1 MKAKDIVHIFKF
13 IINNESKKE
22 LDISVVF
29 KEYEV
34 LDLIF
39 ALEEK
44 KINSTIVNIKKYL
57 NKINIYNNKKEI
69 FLKKLMQLNDD
80 EIECLR
86 FVIDNFTLYEFM
98 TFSTISK
105 KTKKLKLNFS
115 EDAILNVASFF
126 NFFEN
131 TIQDDNKKMIYC
143 TSDIENKIHK
153 DLNDFETEMLDK
165 ISDYEEKIF
174 KSLENF
180 KTKIET
186 INEKKNTIQMKFSKY
201 ENAINLIKQSQTKQI
216 TLEKAD
222 YENIKKDLVQI
233 LSKDV
238 SKIKDQFNEIKNEQ
252 NNMFLKLF
260 EHKIETHYDETI
272 KNIDNAHIAM
282 KKTSAALVS
291 SSVSVDTLN
300 EILTFTNSLNYEQL
314 ESIIDE
320 IECDISKNVK
330 FKQEIIDNNIL
341 NYISNMKKEL
351 NNLYIENKKK
361 KLNERKSIIDFFSE
375 KMREMNKMM
384 KKNE

>member
-13 IINNESKKE
+13 IINNESKKV
-22 LDISVVF
+22 LNASVVF

-39 ALEEK
+39 AFEED
-44 KINSTIVNIKKYL
+44 KINNTIVNIKKYL

-69 FLKKLMQLNDD
+69 FFKRLSYLEDD
-80 EIECLR
+80 EIQCLR
-86 FVIDNFTLYEFM
+86 FVIDNFTLYEFV

-105 KTKKLKLNFS
+105 KNKKLKANFS

-131 TIQDDNKKMIYC
+131 TIQEDNKKMIYC
-143 TSDIENKIHK
+143 TSDIENNINK
-153 DLNDFETEMLDK
+153 DLNDFETKMLDK
-165 ISDYEEKIF
+165 ISGYEEKIF
-174 KSLENF
+174 KNLENF
-180 KTKIET
+180 KIKIET
-186 INEKKNTIQMKFSKY
+186 INKRKNTIQMKFSKY
-201 ENAINLIKQSQTKQI
+201 ENAINLIKQLQTKQI

-233 LSKDV
+233 LSKDA

-252 NNMFLKLF
+252 NNTFSELF
-260 EHKIETHYDETI
+260 KYKIEQYYNDTI
-272 KNIDNAHIAM
+272 NNIDNAHIAM
-282 KKTSAALVS
+282 KKTSSALVS
-291 SSVSVDTLN
+291 SAVSVDALN
-300 EILTFTNSLNYEQL
+300 EILTFTNSLNYEKL

-320 IECDISKNVK
+320 IECDISENIK
-330 FKQEIIDNNIL
+330 FKQEFMDNKIFNH
-341 NYISNMKKEL
+341 ISNMKKEL

-361 KLNERKSIIDFFSE
+361 KLNERKSVIDFFL
-375 KMREMNKMM
+375 KNMRTINKMM

>member
-13 IINNESKKE
+13 IIDNESEEE

-34 LDLIF
+34 LDLNF
-39 ALEEK
+39 AVEEDT
-44 KINSTIVNIKKYL
+44 INNTIVKIKKYL

-69 FLKKLMQLNDD
+69 FLKRLSELEDD
-80 EIECLR
+80 EIQCLR

-105 KTKKLKLNFS
+105 KNKKLKANFS
-115 EDAILNVASFF
+115 EEAVLNVASFF
-126 NFFEN
+126 KFFEN
-131 TIQDDNKKMIYC
+131 TIKDDNKKMIYC
-143 TSDIENKIHK
+143 TSDIEIKIHK
-153 DLNDFETEMLDK
+153 DLNDFETNMLDK

-186 INEKKNTIQMKFSKY
+186 INKRKNTIQTKFSKY
-201 ENAINLIKQSQTKQI
+201 ENAIKLIKELQAKQI
-216 TLEKAD
+216 LIEKAD

-233 LSKDV
+233 LSKDA

-282 KKTSAALVS
+282 KKTSAAFVS
-291 SSVSVDTLN
+291 SAASIDTLN
-300 EILTFTNSLNYEQL
+300 EILTFSNKLNHEKL

-320 IECDISKNVK
+320 IECDLSKNVK
-330 FKQEIIDNNIL
+330 FKQEIIDNNIIT
-341 NYISNMKKEL
+341 YISNMKKEL

>member
-22 LDISVVF
+22 LNASVVF

-39 ALEEK
+39 AFEED
-44 KINSTIVNIKKYL
+44 KINNTIVNIKKYL

-69 FLKKLMQLNDD
+69 FFKRLSYLEDD
-80 EIECLR
+80 EIQCLR
-86 FVIDNFTLYEFM
+86 FVIDNFTLYEFV

-105 KTKKLKLNFS
+105 KNKKLKANFS

-131 TIQDDNKKMIYC
+131 TIQEDNKKMIYC
-143 TSDIENKIHK
+143 TSDIENNINK
-153 DLNDFETEMLDK
+153 DLNDFETKMLDK
-165 ISDYEEKIF
+165 ISGYEEKIF
-174 KSLENF
+174 KNLENF
-180 KTKIET
+180 KIKIET
-186 INEKKNTIQMKFSKY
+186 INKRKNTIQMKFSKY
-201 ENAINLIKQSQTKQI
+201 ENAINLIKQLQTKQI

-233 LSKDV
+233 LSKDA

-252 NNMFLKLF
+252 NNTFSELF
-260 EHKIETHYDETI
+260 KYKIEQYYNDTI
-272 KNIDNAHIAM
+272 NNIDNAHIAM
-282 KKTSAALVS
+282 KKTSSALVS
-291 SSVSVDTLN
+291 SAVSVDALN
-300 EILTFTNSLNYEQL
+300 EILTFTNSLNYEKL

-320 IECDISKNVK
+320 IECDISENIK
-330 FKQEIIDNNIL
+330 FKQEFMDNKIFNH
-341 NYISNMKKEL
+341 ISNMKKEL

-361 KLNERKSIIDFFSE
+361 KLNERKSVIDFFL
-375 KMREMNKMM
+375 KNMRTINKMM

>member
-22 LDISVVF
+22 LNASVVF

-39 ALEEK
+39 AFEED
-44 KINSTIVNIKKYL
+44 KINNTIVNIKKYL

-69 FLKKLMQLNDD
+69 FFKRLSYLEDD
-80 EIECLR
+80 EIQCLR
-86 FVIDNFTLYEFM
+86 FVIDNFTLYEFV

-105 KTKKLKLNFS
+105 KNKKLKANFS

-131 TIQDDNKKMIYC
+131 TIQEDNKKMIYC
-143 TSDIENKIHK
+143 TSDIENNINK
-153 DLNDFETEMLDK
+153 DLNDFETKMLDK
-165 ISDYEEKIF
+165 ISGYEEKIF
-174 KSLENF
+174 KNLENF
-180 KTKIET
+180 KIKIET
-186 INEKKNTIQMKFSKY
+186 INKRKNTIQMKFSKY
-201 ENAINLIKQSQTKQI
+201 ENAINLIKQLQTKQI

-233 LSKDV
+233 LSKDA

-252 NNMFLKLF
+252 NNTFSELF
-260 EHKIETHYDETI
+260 KYKIEQYYNDTI
-272 KNIDNAHIAM
+272 NNIDNAHIAM
-282 KKTSAALVS
+282 KKTSSALVS
-291 SSVSVDTLN
+291 SAVSVDALN
-300 EILTFTNSLNYEQL
+300 EILTFTNSLNYEKL

-320 IECDISKNVK
+320 IECDISEDIK
-330 FKQEIIDNNIL
+330 FKQEFMDNKIFNH
-341 NYISNMKKEL
+341 ISNMKKEL

-361 KLNERKSIIDFFSE
+361 KLNERKSVIDFFL
-375 KMREMNKMM
+375 KNMRTINKMM
-384 KKNE
+384 TKNE